1 MLRVSK
7 SIPWFGTDER
17 VSRRTVRMT
26 SVRPTLRGRG
36 AHTEPEKDELEKTET
51 EQEGLRSGETEDGAA
66 GTVTSNERG
75 HSTWGTRQNNANKPG
90 ASTFH
95 NPPTSLLS
103 LPQHHLEN
111 RI

>member
-51 EQEGLRSGETEDGAA
+51 EQEGLRSGETEDGAPGLSPA
-66 GTVTSNERG
+66 MRG
-75 HSTWGTRQNNANKPG
+75 DIALG
-90 ASTFH
+90 AQDKIM
-95 NPPTSLLS
+95 PTNQEHQLS
-103 LPQHHLEN
+103 IIHQHPCCYFLT
-111 RI
+111 II